1 MNSNQE
7 YETEVLE
14 EELDQDF
21 QDLADSLEED
31 KKMSK
36 KEKKAAKADAT
47 AKLEEENGEL
57 KDQLLRKTA
66 EFENFR
72 KRTLKE
78 KEEMGIYAKGVCVK
92 ELLTPIDNFERALAT
107 TCKDPD
113 FQKGMEMILAQFE
126 KSLTTLGVVEIE
138 ALNTPFDPELHNAI
152 QQVDNPEFEANTVC
166 QVMQKGYIMG
176 DKVIRHAMVV
186 VANP

>member
-1 MNSNQE
+1 MSNSE
-7 YETEVLE
+7 VYEAEFFSEDDLETEEEILPVE
-14 EELDQDF
+14 EE
-21 QDLADSLEED
+21 
-31 KKMSK
+31 KKKSK
-36 KEKKAAKADAT
+36 KEKKAAKADET
-47 AKLEEENGEL
+47 AKLEEEVQEL

-78 KEEMGIYAKGVCVK
+78 KEEMGVYAKGVCVK
-92 ELLTPIDNFERALAT
+92 ELLTPIDNFERALST
-107 TCKDPD
+107 QCKDPD

-126 KSLTTLGVVEIE
+126 KSLTSLGVVEIE
-138 ALNTPFDPELHNAI
+138 AFNAPFDPELHNAI
-152 QQVDNPEFEANTVC
+152 QQVDDPEFEDNTVC

-176 DKVIRHAMVV
+176 DKVIRHAMVT